1 MAKII
6 RHDHD
11 ILLHN
16 KINIESN
23 AVLGLLVT
31 GWRSYL
37 CDVLICLPCLLI
49 NAAWDGNHQI
59 FHDFVSVCVCLC

>member
-23 AVLGLLVT
+23 AVLESLVIR
-31 GWRSYL
+31 WRSYL
-37 CDVLICLPCLLI
+37 CYVLVCFSWLLI
-49 NAAWDGNHQI
+49 NAA
-59 FHDFVSVCVCLC
+59 